1 MKMPRCTSS
10 LWKGLLFSVSPFLV
24 YSVVQAQQNP
34 IVPQKQPYKEV
45 RGIEPE
51 KKPEKTTFAE
61 VINGD
66 TVPVAVLGSV
76 YSFPKENFKSAS
88 EERYYWKLVRD
99 VKIVYPLS
107 RIVYFTLLE
116 TMNYIETLPDPKDR
130 ERHLR
135 RMEKDLVKEYEPVL
149 RKMTYTQGKILLKL
163 INRECSSSPY
173 DLIKAY
179 RGSFSA
185 SFWQGVASLFH
196 ADLKSGYDPTTKDYT
211 LERIVVKIEQ
221 GQL

>member
-1 MKMPRCTSS
+1 MKLRHGKSS
-10 LWKGLLFSVSPFLV
+10 FQKGLLLLGSPFFLLP
-24 YSVVQAQQNP
+24 VVNAQQNP
-34 IVPQKQPYKEV
+34 IVAQKQPYQEV

-51 KKPEKTTFAE
+51 KKPQKTTFAE

-66 TVPVAVLGSV
+66 TIPVAVLGSV
-76 YSFPKENFKSAS
+76 YSFPKEDFQNAT

-116 TMNYIETLPDPKDR
+116 TMDYIETIPDQKER
-130 ERHLR
+130 EKHLR

-163 INRECSSSPY
+163 INRECNSSPF

-179 RGSFSA
+179 RGSFTA

-196 ADLKSGYDPTTKDYT
+196 ADLKSGYDPSSKDYT
-211 LERIVVKIEQ
+211 LERIVIKIEQ

>member
-1 MKMPRCTSS
+1 MNVQSGIAFVR
-10 LWKGLLFSVSPFLV
+10 KGYSTLLFLLFMLPTAR
-24 YSVVQAQQNP
+24 AQQNP
-34 IVPQKQPYKEV
+34 IVAQKIPFKEV
-45 RGIEPE
+45 RGIVPE
-51 KKPEKTTFAE
+51 KKPDKTTFAE

-76 YSFPKENFKSAS
+76 YSFPKENFSSAS

-116 TMNYIETLPDPKDR
+116 TMDYIQTLPDPKDR

-163 INRECSSSPY
+163 INRECNSSPFE
-173 DLIKAY
+173 LIKAY
-179 RGSFSA
+179 RGSFTA

-196 ADLKSGYDPTTKDYT
+196 ADLKSGYDPTSKDYT
-211 LERIVVKIEQ
+211 LERIVIKIEQ

>member
-1 MKMPRCTSS
+1 MKRQRCISS
-10 LWKGLLFSVSPFLV
+10 FWKGLLLLVSPFLFF
-24 YSVVQAQQNP
+24 SVVQAQQNP
-34 IVPQKQPYKEV
+34 IVAQKQPYKEV

-51 KKPEKTTFAE
+51 KKPEKTAFAE

-116 TMNYIETLPDPKDR
+116 TMNYIQTLPDPKDR

-163 INRECSSSPY
+163 INRECNSSPY

-179 RGSFSA
+179 RGSFAA
-185 SFWQGVASLFH
+185 SFWQGVGSLFH
-196 ADLKSGYDPTTKDYT
+196 ADLKSGYDPATKDYT
-211 LERIVVKIEQ
+211 LERIVIKIEQ

>member
-1 MKMPRCTSS
+1 MKMQQRISF
-10 LWKGLLFSVSPFLV
+10 LRKGLLVLGSVLLFL
-24 YSVVQAQQNP
+24 SDAMAQQNP
-34 IVPQKQPYKEV
+34 IVAQKQPFKEV

-51 KKPEKTTFAE
+51 KKPAKTAFAE

-66 TVPVAVLGSV
+66 TIPVAVLGSV

-116 TMNYIETLPDPKDR
+116 TMNYIETIPDQKER
-130 ERHLR
+130 EKHLR
-135 RMEKDLVKEYEPVL
+135 RMERDLVKEYEPVL

-163 INRECSSSPY
+163 INRECSSSPF

-179 RGSFSA
+179 RGSFTA
-185 SFWQGVASLFH
+185 SFWQGVASIFR

-211 LERIVVKIEQ
+211 LERIVIKIEQ

>member
-1 MKMPRCTSS
+1 MKVHSGISFFHQGFLTVLS
-10 LWKGLLFSVSPFLV
+10 LVLLLPSVL
-24 YSVVQAQQNP
+24 AQQNP
-34 IVPQKQPYKEV
+34 IVAQKQPYKEV
-45 RGIEPE
+45 RGITPE
-51 KKPEKTTFAE
+51 KKPDKTTFAE

-76 YSFPKENFKSAS
+76 YSFPKENFSSAS

-116 TMNYIETLPDPKDR
+116 TMDYIETLPDQKDR

-173 DLIKAY
+173 ELIKAY

-185 SFWQGVASLFH
+185 SFWQGVASIFH
-196 ADLKSGYDPTTKDYT
+196 ADLKSGYDPANKDYT
-211 LERIVVKIEQ
+211 LERIVIKIEQ

>member
-1 MKMPRCTSS
+1 MKMRLGISS
-10 LWKGLLFSVSPFLV
+10 LRKGLLLLVSPILFLH
-24 YSVVQAQQNP
+24 VVKAQQNP
-34 IVPQKQPYKEV
+34 IVFQKQPYKEV

-51 KKPEKTTFAE
+51 KKPQKTTYAE

-66 TVPVAVLGSV
+66 TIPVAVLGSV

-116 TMNYIETLPDPKDR
+116 TMDYIETIPDPKVR

-135 RMEKDLVKEYEPVL
+135 RMEKDLIKEYEPVL

-179 RGSFSA
+179 RGSFAA
-185 SFWQGVASLFH
+185 SFWQGVGSLFH
-196 ADLKSGYDPTTKDYT
+196 ADLKGGYDPSTKDYT
-211 LERIVVKIEQ
+211 LERIVIKIEQ

>member
-1 MKMPRCTSS
+1 MKMQLRITS
-10 LWKGLLFSVSPFLV
+10 LWKGLLLV
-24 YSVVQAQQNP
+24 LSLSLSYSVVQAQQNP
-34 IVPQKQPYKEV
+34 IVAQKQPYKEV
-45 RGIEPE
+45 RGIQPE
-51 KKPEKTTFAE
+51 KKPEKTAYAE

-66 TVPVAVLGSV
+66 TIPVAVLGSV
-76 YSFPKENFKSAS
+76 FSFPKENFKTAS

-149 RKMTYTQGKILLKL
+149 RKMTFTQGKILLKL

-173 DLIKAY
+173 NLIKAY
-179 RGSFSA
+179 RGSFTA
-185 SFWQGVASLFH
+185 SFWQGVATLFH
-196 ADLKSGYDPTTKDYT
+196 ADLKGGYDPTSKDYT
-211 LERIVVKIEQ
+211 LERIVIKIEQ

>member
-1 MKMPRCTSS
+1 MKMHLCITS
-10 LWKGLLFSVSPFLV
+10 LWKGLLFVVSFFLS

-34 IVPQKQPYKEV
+34 IVVQKQPYKEV
-45 RGIEPE
+45 RGIQPE
-51 KKPEKTTFAE
+51 KKPEKTAYAE

-76 YSFPKENFKSAS
+76 FSFPKENFKTAS

-116 TMNYIETLPDPKDR
+116 TMNYIETLPDQKDR

-149 RKMTYTQGKILLKL
+149 RKMTFTQGKILLKL

-173 DLIKAY
+173 NLIKAY
-179 RGSFSA
+179 RGSFTA
-185 SFWQGVASLFH
+185 SFWQGVATLFH
-196 ADLKSGYDPTTKDYT
+196 ADLKGGYDPTSKDYT
-211 LERIVVKIEQ
+211 LERIVIKIEQ

>member
-1 MKMPRCTSS
+1 MKKRSGISS
-10 LWKGLLFSVSPFLV
+10 LWKGLLIIVSPILFLP
-24 YSVVQAQQNP
+24 VVQAQQNP
-34 IVPQKQPYKEV
+34 IVAQKQPYKEV
-45 RGIEPE
+45 RGIQPE

-116 TMNYIETLPDPKDR
+116 TMNYMETLPDPKDR

-163 INRECSSSPY
+163 INRECNSSPY

-185 SFWQGVASLFH
+185 SFWQGVGSLFH
-196 ADLKSGYDPTTKDYT
+196 ADLKGGYDPSTKDYT
-211 LERIVVKIEQ
+211 LERIVLKIEQ

>member
-1 MKMPRCTSS
+1 MIVFPTI
-10 LWKGLLFSVSPFLV
+10 FL
-24 YSVVQAQQNP
+24 SVVEAQQNP
-34 IVPQKQPYKEV
+34 IVVQKQPFKEV
-45 RGIEPE
+45 RGIQPE
-51 KKPEKTTFAE
+51 KKTEKTTFAE

-76 YSFPKENFKSAS
+76 FSFPKENFKTAS

-116 TMNYIETLPDPKDR
+116 TMDYIKTLPDPKDR

-179 RGSFSA
+179 RGSFTA
-185 SFWQGVASLFH
+185 SFWQGVAKFFH
-196 ADLKSGYDPTTKDYT
+196 TDLKSGYDPTSRDFT
-211 LERIVVKIEQ
+211 LERIVIKIEQ

>member
-1 MKMPRCTSS
+1 MNVQSGIAFVR
-10 LWKGLLFSVSPFLV
+10 KGFLTYLFLLVLLPVSR
-24 YSVVQAQQNP
+24 AQQNP
-34 IVPQKQPYKEV
+34 IAPQKQPYKEV
-45 RGIEPE
+45 RGIAPE
-51 KKPEKTTFAE
+51 KKPDKTTFAE

-66 TVPVAVLGSV
+66 TIPVAVLGSV
-76 YSFPKENFKSAS
+76 YSFPKENFSSAS

-116 TMNYIETLPDPKDR
+116 TMDYIQTLPDPKDR

-163 INRECSSSPY
+163 INRECNSSPFE
-173 DLIKAY
+173 LIKAY

-196 ADLKSGYDPTTKDYT
+196 ADLKSGYDPSSKDYT
-211 LERIVVKIEQ
+211 LERIVIKIEQ